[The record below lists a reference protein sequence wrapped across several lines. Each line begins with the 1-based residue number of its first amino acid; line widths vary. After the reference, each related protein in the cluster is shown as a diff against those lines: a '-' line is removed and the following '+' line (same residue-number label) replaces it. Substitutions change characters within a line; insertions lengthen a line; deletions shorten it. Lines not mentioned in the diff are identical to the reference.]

1 MEKQMMQRS
10 MNGKQKMEKKHMN
23 GQANDGKEA
32 CEWKSKR
39 WKRSI

>member
-10 MNGKQKMEKKHMN
+10 MHGKANDAKKHMN

-32 CEWKSKR
+32 CEWKSK
-39 WKRSI
+39 